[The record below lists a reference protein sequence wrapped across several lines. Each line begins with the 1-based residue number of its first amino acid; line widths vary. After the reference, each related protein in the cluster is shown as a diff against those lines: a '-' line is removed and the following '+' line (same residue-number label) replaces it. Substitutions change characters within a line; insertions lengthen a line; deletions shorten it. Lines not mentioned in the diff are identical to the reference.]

1 MRRGTRLQHNILS
14 RKQGFI
20 IRPPLQ
26 TTNKVFFI
34 LSTDTPTLT

>member
-20 IRPPLQ
+20 IRSPLQ
-26 TTNKVFFI
+26 TTNKVF
-34 LSTDTPTLT
+34 LSTDTPT